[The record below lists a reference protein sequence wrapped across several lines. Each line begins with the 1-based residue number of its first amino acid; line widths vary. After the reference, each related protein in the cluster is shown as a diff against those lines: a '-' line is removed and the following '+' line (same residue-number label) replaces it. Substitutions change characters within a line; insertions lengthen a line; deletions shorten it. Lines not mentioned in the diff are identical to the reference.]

1 MRYVDVIFCK
11 ASIIVDKLLAEADG
25 LGFSSFH
32 VRR

>member
-11 ASIIVDKLLAEADG
+11 ASIIVDKLMKQSDG

>member
-1 MRYVDVIFCK
+1 MHYVDVIFCK
-11 ASIIVDKLLAEADG
+11 ASRIVDRLLLEADG